1 MLAESIVIAKSSSTE
16 PSVHV
21 KKDILVIPTS
31 SVLEIIIPMM
41 MMVMM
46 ILVMTMMMIMIL
58 AEALLVDNFLLA
70 LLMMSKMEIFD
81 VNACRVTLDSLHCVI
96 QNANQI
102 MTVHLLMLVSM
113 TDVNIH
119 AKELVD

>member
-41 MMVMM
+41 MMVMI
-46 ILVMTMMMIMIL
+46 ILVMMMIMIL
-58 AEALLVDNFLLA
+58 AETLLVDNFLLA
-70 LLMMSKMEIFD
+70 LLLMMEIFD

>member
-1 MLAESIVIAKSSSTE
+1 
-16 PSVHV
+16 
-21 KKDILVIPTS
+21 
-31 SVLEIIIPMM
+31 

-46 ILVMTMMMIMIL
+46 ILAMTMMMIMIL
-58 AEALLVDNFLLA
+58 AETLLVDNFLLA
-70 LLMMSKMEIFD
+70 LLLMMSEMEIFD

-113 TDVNIH
+113 TDVNLH